1 MNNSQEVFH
10 NDEAEE
16 MLSEV
21 YDLLDAGD
29 NKKAERVAEQAVK
42 KFPKFYPAL
51 AVCGDLLLQ
60 NNKPI
65 HALVIL
71 RRAVKMAIYDG
82 NIRYLLGVAYMKV
95 GRFHLAEQEFETA
108 RGLLAENG
116 EILSHLGRAKMM
128 LGKFEEAEKC
138 MHEAL
143 KHDYANPF
151 IHADM
156 AQIFINARDFD
167 SAIKWLE
174 SARALEPDSD
184 FIKENLRIAKQMQV
198 GFGRMPAALQK
209 EERGLAKN
217 PDYSKQLQIDIMLH
231 SIRREP
237 RVSEDDARE
246 ITEEM
251 RRSGLSGQIAMF
263 KNPNDPKSRAAVS
276 YIKKHDQFRG
286 KIKKNLSDGEYG
298 ELERILIDK
307 KRAKKDKEEALLTL
321 ARQGT
326 EKAEKILSVFKNNS
340 GKGWEVW
347 AQMALEECQMF
358 LESEKGNLPPVKLHK
373 LD

>member
-42 KFPKFYPAL
+42 RFPKFYPAL

-276 YIKKHDQFRG
+276 YIKKHDQLKD

-307 KRAKKDKEEALLTL
+307 KRAKKDKEAALLTL

-326 EKAEKILSVFKNNS
+326 
-340 GKGWEVW
+340 
-347 AQMALEECQMF
+347 
-358 LESEKGNLPPVKLHK
+358 
-373 LD
+373 